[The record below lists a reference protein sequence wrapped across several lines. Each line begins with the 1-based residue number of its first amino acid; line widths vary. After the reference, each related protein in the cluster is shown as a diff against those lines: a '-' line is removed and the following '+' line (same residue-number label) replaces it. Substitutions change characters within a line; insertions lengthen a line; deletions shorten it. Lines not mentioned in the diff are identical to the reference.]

1 MFGFHT
7 RSVRG
12 EDAKTRTS
20 PGDGLGA
27 GVMPLPRTDFL
38 LNQETAL
45 SIGAVYRCV
54 SIISN
59 TISQLPLIVRRGDEE
74 VTTSLAR
81 RPDVNTNTND
91 FWGSTAT
98 SLALTGNAYWWV
110 SRNQDGEVKNLEVL
124 NPRNVIVNREDR
136 VGAPITYDYNGK
148 RVNKKNI
155 KHIKLM
161 VLPGGIKGVG
171 PLQAGRDDIEN
182 AKRLLLYSNSFLEN
196 GGIPTGVLSSD
207 QYLNQEQADA
217 YRSAWNEAQDTR
229 GLAVLGAGLSYAPIS
244 LTPEDLMLL
253 ENQKFSTLQIARLF
267 GIPPIFLGAG
277 IEGSSLTYATTET
290 LGILFL
296 QTTLSEY
303 LVSIEEAF
311 TDLLPRGQKGTFR
324 LDSLTRSDL
333 KTRVDAYSNLIDK
346 QVLTPTEV
354 RLLEGYGPEPVGD
367 LFDQAPIQTP
377 QERGQEETNE

>member
-1 MFGFHT
+1 LVL
-7 RSVRG
+7 S
-12 EDAKTRTS
+12 
-20 PGDGLGA
+20 
-27 GVMPLPRTDFL
+27 
-38 LNQETAL
+38 QETAL

-59 TISQLPLIVRRGDEE
+59 TLSQLPLIVKRGDEE
-74 VTTSLAR
+74 LTVPLAK
-81 RPDVNTNTND
+81 RPDINTNTND

-136 VGAPITYDYNGK
+136 VGAPTTYDYNGK
-148 RVNKKNI
+148 RVNKKNM

-171 PLQAGRDDIEN
+171 PLQAGQGDIEN
-182 AKRLLLYSNSFLEN
+182 ARRLLLYSNSFLEN

-207 QYLNQEQADA
+207 QHLNQEQADA
-217 YRSAWNEAQDTR
+217 YRTAWSEAQTTR
-229 GLAVLGAGLSYAPIS
+229 GLAVLGAGLSYSPIS
-244 LTPEDLMLL
+244 LTPEDLALL

-277 IEGSSLTYATTET
+277 IEGSSLTYSTTET

-311 TDLLPRGQKGTFR
+311 TDLLPRGQKASFR
-324 LDSLTRSDL
+324 LDSLMRSDL
-333 KTRVDAYSNLIDK
+333 KTRVDAYANLIDK
-346 QVLTPTEV
+346 QVLTPEEV
-354 RLLEGYGPEPVGD
+354 RLMEGYSPQPVGD
-367 LFDQAPIQTP
+367 FFQQAPIQTP
-377 QERGQEETNE
+377 LNRGQEEL

>member
-1 MFGFHT
+1 MMFGFPT
-7 RSVRG
+7 RSNKDQ
-12 EDAKTRTS
+12 DAKTRTS
-20 PGDGLGA
+20 PGEGLGA
-27 GVMPLPRTDFL
+27 GVMPLPRNDLVLT
-38 LNQETAL
+38 QETAL

-59 TISQLPLIVRRGDEE
+59 TLSQLPLLVKRGDEE
-74 VTTSLAR
+74 LSVPLAK
-81 RPDVNTNTND
+81 RPDINQNTND

-110 SRNQDGEVKNLEVL
+110 SRNQDGEVKNIEVL

-171 PLQAGRDDIEN
+171 PLQAGANDIEN

-207 QYLNQEQADA
+207 QYLNQEQANA
-217 YRSAWNEAQDTR
+217 YREAWNEAQETR

-253 ENQKFSTLQIARLF
+253 ENQKYSTLQIARLF
-267 GIPPIFLGAG
+267 GIPPIFIGAG
-277 IEGSSLTYATTET
+277 IEGSSLTYSTTET

-311 TDLLPRGQKGTFR
+311 TDLLPRGQKAQFR
-324 LDSLTRSDL
+324 LDGLMRSDL
-333 KTRVDAYSNLIDK
+333 KTRVDAYSTLIDK
-346 QVLTPTEV
+346 KVLTPEEV
-354 RLLEGYGPEPVGD
+354 RLMEGYSPQPVGE
-367 LFDQAPIQTP
+367 FFQQAPIQTP
-377 QERGQEETNE
+377 NTKGGVV

>member
-1 MFGFHT
+1 MFQVFT
-7 RSVRG
+7 RS
-12 EDAKTRTS
+12 AKEHTTGPATS
-20 PGDGLGA
+20 PGGGTGS
-27 GVMPLPRTDFL
+27 GVLPPHRDAL
-38 LNQETAL
+38 VLNQETAL

-59 TISQLPLIVRRGDEE
+59 TISQLPLLVKRGDEE
-74 VTTSLAR
+74 VGAPLAK
-81 RPDVNTNTND
+81 RPDINTNTND

-124 NPRNVIVNREDR
+124 NPRAVIVNKEDR

-161 VLPGGIKGVG
+161 VLPGGIKGLG
-171 PLQAGRDDIEN
+171 PLQAGANDIEN

-217 YRSAWNEAQDTR
+217 YREAWATAQETR
-229 GLAVLGAGLSYAPIS
+229 GLAVLGAGLSYSPIS

-311 TDLLPRGQKGTFR
+311 TDLLPRGQKATFR
-324 LDSLTRSDL
+324 LDGLMRSDL
-333 KTRVDAYSNLIDK
+333 KTRVDAYSTLIDK
-346 QVLTPTEV
+346 QVLTPPEV
-354 RLLEGYGPEPVGD
+354 RMMEGYSPEPIGD
-367 LFDQAPIQTP
+367 FFQQAPIQTP
-377 QERGQEETNE
+377 QERGQEEE

>member
-1 MFGFHT
+1 MFQVFT
-7 RSVRG
+7 RSEKEQQVTG
-12 EDAKTRTS
+12 PATS
-20 PGDGLGA
+20 PGGGTGS
-27 GVMPLPRTDFL
+27 GVLPPSREQL
-38 LNQETAL
+38 VLSQETAL

-59 TISQLPLIVRRGDEE
+59 TISQLPLLVKRGDEE
-74 VTTSLAR
+74 VSAPLAK
-81 RPDVNTNTND
+81 RPDINTNTND

-124 NPRNVIVNREDR
+124 NPRAVIVNREDKI
-136 VGAPITYDYNGK
+136 GAPITYDYNGR

-171 PLQAGRDDIEN
+171 PLQAGADDIEN
-182 AKRLLLYSNSFLEN
+182 AKRLLHYSNSFLEN

-217 YRSAWNEAQDTR
+217 YRTAWGEAQSTR
-229 GLAVLGAGLSYAPIS
+229 GLAVLGAGLSYSAIS

-311 TDLLPRGQKGTFR
+311 TDLLPRGQKSSFR
-324 LDSLTRSDL
+324 LDGLMRSDL
-333 KTRVDAYSNLIDK
+333 KTRVGAYKDLIDK
-346 QVLTPTEV
+346 QVLTPQEV
-354 RLLEGYGPEPVGD
+354 RMMEGYSPQPVGD
-367 LFDQAPIQTP
+367 FFQQAPIQTP
-377 QERGQEETNE
+377 QSRGQEEE